1 MSLGDDLTITSVQ
14 CDLKGANTEQILKN
28 LSWKISKD
36 INMSASAIF
45 ADIRRSE
52 KRGDAGIG
60 DGVAVLDW
68 RNEALQTPYVLVSRL
83 ETPLDMKTADERPV
97 DLVLV
102 LISPESQ
109 SLTHLRHVA
118 RLTRMFREEGLLEH
132 LRSVKNNDG
141 MMAVL
146 SSENQRFLAA

>member
-1 MSLGDDLTITSVQ
+1 MSLGNDLTITNVQ

-36 INMSASAIF
+36 INMSASAVF
-45 ADIRRSE
+45 ADLRKAE

-68 RNEALQTPYVLVSRL
+68 KSAAVKSSYILVSRL
-83 ETPLDMKTADERPV
+83 ETPLDMRASDERPV

-102 LISPESQ
+102 LISPEEQ

-118 RLTRMFREEGLLEH
+118 RLTRMFRESELLDH
-132 LRSVKNNDG
+132 LRAVKNNDG

-146 SSENQRFLAA
+146 SADNQRFLAA